1 MVSADLREF
10 WKYRDKLSIVDGV
23 LLCDGAVVVPTKL
36 RQAVLDILG
45 SAHQGVQAM
54 RDRAADTVFWPTIS
68 EVFQNMSSNRT
79 VSALQERV

>member
-1 MVSADLREF
+1 MDGFPEDKSEVCAELREF
-10 WKYRDKLSIVDGV
+10 WKYRDKLLIVDGV

-54 RDRAADTVFWPTIS
+54 RDRAANTVFWPTIS
-68 EVFQNMSSNRT
+68 PAEHVK
-79 VSALQERV
+79 